1 MKTFQQFM
9 TEVYDKDVMDRSQ
22 IKQTGEGGFLKNPR
36 EILQVDVNQV

>member
-22 IKQTGEGGFLKNPR
+22 IKQTGEGGLKNPR
-36 EILQVDVNQV
+36 EIQQVDVNQA